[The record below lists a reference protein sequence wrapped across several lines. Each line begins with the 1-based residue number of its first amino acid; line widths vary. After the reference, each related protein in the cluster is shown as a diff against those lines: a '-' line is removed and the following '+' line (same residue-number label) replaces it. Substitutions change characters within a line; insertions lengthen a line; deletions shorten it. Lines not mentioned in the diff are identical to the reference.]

1 MMLGIL
7 CFKREK
13 KAPTIAHAIFL
24 AGAILIG
31 CGGGGGGG
39 SSDTGVT
46 GATTGSTASTTAT
59 TSTAGTTSTTS
70 SNGSTTATTAGT
82 TGSTPFTFF
91 FGSDPGGSQVGLQIS
106 SDGTGRTA
114 INTAGNAVTFITA
127 NRQGTKLAF
136 VKWDTYK
143 HIFVVNPNGSGLVQL
158 TIDDWDTGWP
168 SFSPDGTKILY
179 TSYEAGTP
187 QLWTMNVNGTGKA
200 ALTNLPNGALQG
212 RYSPNGQKIVFV
224 SSSTN
229 DDVWIMNANGTGALA
244 LAATG
249 VDENEPAF
257 NADGSKIVFVKAVD
271 NSGEM
276 VGQIHSINAT
286 GGTPTRL
293 TTTLLDDHEPVVSL
307 DGLTILFTRPF
318 GPGREVYK
326 MSLTGTDQIKIT
338 SESAWAVSPSTGN

>member
-31 CGGGGGGG
+31 CGGGGGAGGG
-39 SSDTGVT
+39 SGTTGVT
-46 GATTGSTASTTAT
+46 GATTGSTTSTTSTTAT
-59 TSTAGTTSTTS
+59 
-70 SNGSTTATTAGT
+70 NGSTTATTAGT

-114 INTAGNAVTFITA
+114 INTAGNAVTFIAA

-158 TIDDWDTGWP
+158 TSDDWDTGWP

-187 QLWTMNVNGTGKA
+187 QLWTMNANGTGKA

-229 DDVWIMNANGTGALA
+229 DDVWIMNANGTGGIA

-257 NADGSKIVFVKAVD
+257 NADGSKIVFVKMVD

-276 VGQIHSINAT
+276 VGQIHITDAT

-318 GPGREVYK
+318 GPGREVHK
-326 MSLTGTDQIKIT
+326 MSLTGTDQARVT
-338 SESAWAVSPSTGN
+338 NENALAVSPSTGN